1 MRTRATLGTGLLVLL
16 LALAAFGARAQAPEV
31 DVTLAFD
38 NLASLA
44 TDHYEGWLIVGGSP
58 VSTGK
63 FIVADGGALED
74 LQGNAIS
81 TFRVGNVDLDQTSTF
96 VLSIEPEGDTDSVP
110 AAVKPLAGDLN
121 AAKTN
126 ATLSPNLGV
135 SLAGIGGLYILATP
149 SDGADTNENS
159 GVWFLDRSG
168 ASPVAGLA
176 LPDLS
181 RTDWVYEGWAVI
193 GGVPVTTGTF
203 DMPDGADAS
212 APYSGTEATPPF
224 PGEDFLVNEPSSVSF
239 PTNLAGQTIVI
250 SIEPRGAADT
260 DPGPFQFKPLVG
272 DVPGGAIDHTE
283 YDLTDR
289 SSTLATGTVTIA
301 AVPAAA
307 PIDMVL
313 VGVIIAIVVA
323 VIVIVVVILVRRQGG
338 QGPE

>member
-1 MRTRATLGTGLLVLL
+1 MRVRATPGTGLLVLL
-16 LALAAFGARAQAPEV
+16 LAFSALGALAQAPEV
-31 DVTLAFD
+31 DVSLSFS
-38 NLASLA
+38 NLAPLA

-63 FIVADGGALED
+63 FVVAEGGGLED
-74 LQGNAIS
+74 LQGNPVP
-81 TFRVGNVDLDQTSTF
+81 TFRVGDVDLDQTTAF
-96 VLSIEPEGDTDSVP
+96 VLSIEPEGDTDTVP
-110 AAVKPLAGDLN
+110 AAVKPLVGDLN
-121 AAKTN
+121 EARTSASLT
-126 ATLSPNLGV
+126 PNLGV
-135 SLAGIGGLYILATP
+135 SIAGIGGQYILATP
-149 SDGADTNENS
+149 SDGMATNETS

-168 ASPVAGLA
+168 ASPVAGLT

-181 RTDWVYEGWAVI
+181 GTDWVYEGWAVI

-224 PGEDFLVNEPSSVSF
+224 PGEDFLASAPSGVTF
-239 PTNLAGQTIVI
+239 PTDLAGQTIVI

-272 DVPGGAIDHTE
+272 SVPSGAIDHTE
-283 YDLTDR
+283 YDLTDQ
-289 SSTLATGTVTIA
+289 SGTLASGVATIVN
-301 AVPAAA
+301 VPAAA
-307 PIDMVL
+307 PIDML
-313 VGVIIAIVVA
+313 LIGAIIAVAIA